1 MVWNPIAKMISHRI
15 SRVATK
21 PKALLPGT
29 TWRLS
34 SSELH
39 DITLPSCLA
48 LYSRA
53 ATAFAVKY
61 YMTMHPLHR
70 DAPYEFSS
78 YNIKLGYA
86 LIHDGELGSNN
97 LGPRLAISRKQR
109 KRVTNTARSG
119 SLAWNGWQIR
129 TRALFLHRPTYARLS
144 GHRQG
149 RCRPMSVI
157 SNVVLG
163 AAFLASDGM

>member
-1 MVWNPIAKMISHRI
+1 MISHRI

-34 SSELH
+34 SSGLRG
-39 DITLPSCLA
+39 ITLPSCLA

-53 ATAFAVKY
+53 VTAFAVKY
-61 YMTMHPLHR
+61 YMTMHPLHK

-78 YNIKLGYA
+78 YSIKLGYA

-97 LGPRLAISRKQR
+97 LGPRLAIPRKQR
-109 KRVTNTARSG
+109 KRITNTARS
-119 SLAWNGWQIR
+119 SLRSPRNGWRIR

-149 RCRPMSVI
+149 RCHPMSVI

-163 AAFLASDGM
+163 AASSASDGM